1 MKESYF
7 TVVTA
12 LILRAGRTYQ
22 HLLGSLRLWAH
33 WGSVGLRIVAKVEIV
48 DFVGEVAPPYQL
60 LSSHFSRYQAD
71 NLLFQPFLFLG
82 WSSQPPRIEVYLKRE
97 YGIGL
102 IFGL

>member
-33 WGSVGLRIVAKVEIV
+33 WGSVGLRIVAKLEIV
-48 DFVGEVAPPYQL
+48 DFVGEDAPPYQL
-60 LSSHFSRYQAD
+60 LSSHFSPVQKKKKALTSAD
-71 NLLFQPFLFLG
+71 IKEIISCFSRFSSLGGLLSLLA
-82 WSSQPPRIEVYLKRE
+82 LKS
-97 YGIGL
+97 I
-102 IFGL
+102 